1 MELLIFWFYSLF
13 DPLLELMAT
22 NYTQSLQETPVG
34 PDGGTDEVFL
44 QRTRTGWGMSQDAH
58 QLQSKSSIFQISIRI
73 AKVLG

>member
-22 NYTQSLQETPVG
+22 NYMQSLQETPIG
-34 PDGGTDEVFL
+34 PEGGTEEVFL
-44 QRTRTGWGMSQDAH
+44 QRTRTGWEMSQDTSTPVAT
-58 QLQSKSSIFQISIRI
+58 QVFQISIRI